1 MYEIITIGSSLIDS
15 FIRSSK
21 FNSHSNGVNANICL
35 TYGAKNEVDEY
46 ILRTG
51 GGGSNTAVGFARM
64 GYRTGVVTEL
74 GSDIF
79 AKIIL
84 DDFRSEFVSTNLVTS
99 EKQEKTGGSIILLG
113 SDGGRTVMVNRGA
126 SSMLDPED
134 IPTANISRADWI
146 HIASI
151 SGRLKTLER
160 IFAALKKANI
170 GFSWNPGKKELAL
183 ISEGEIQFKEIS
195 CQLMFLNQEEWESIK
210 DKQQDVLYH
219 VKQVIVTNGK
229 KGGKVFV
236 GEDEVAEFK
245 SGENRSVDDTGAGD
259 AFAVGYVTAH
269 LKGKIIS
276 ECCEWG
282 KSNAVSVIGQIGA
295 KPGLLT
301 LKQIKAHNSK
311 SN

>member
-15 FIRSSK
+15 FIKSSK
-21 FNSHSNGVNANICL
+21 FNLRSNSTNAEICL
-35 TYGAKNEVDEY
+35 IYGEKNEIDEY

-74 GSDIF
+74 GSDAF

-84 DDFRSEFVSTNLVTS
+84 DDFRKEFVSTNMVIS
-99 EKQEKTGGSIILLG
+99 EKQEKTGGSIILVG
-113 SDGGRTVMVNRGA
+113 TDGGRTVMVHRGA

-134 IPTANISRADWI
+134 IPFEKISIADWV
-146 HIASI
+146 HISSI
-151 SGRLKTLER
+151 AGRLKTLER
-160 IFAALKKANI
+160 IFSALKKTNV

-183 ISEGEIQFKEIS
+183 ISEGKIDFKEIS
-195 CQLMFLNQEEWESIK
+195 CNLLFLNQEEWELIK
-210 DKQQDVLYH
+210 DKQKDALYH

-229 KGGKVFV
+229 KGGKVFA

-245 SGENRSVDDTGAGD
+245 SGEVKSVDDTGAGD
-259 AFAVGYVTAH
+259 AFAVGYVTAY

-282 KSNAVSVIGQIGA
+282 KNNSVSVIGQIGA

-301 LKQIKAHNSK
+301 LKQIKVHNSK
-311 SN
+311 